1 MRLLYFYYAFKDICK
16 YETDFPSGG
25 LIVVSFRDRHPY
37 ILRIVSE
44 SFAENV
50 KSTHKFAVFFT
61 FHFEKASVARFFFKE
76 SERTYDAAIE
86 SALDDLISP
95 DK

>member
-1 MRLLYFYYAFKDICK
+1 MLKTTYQHI
-16 YETDFPSGG
+16 
-25 LIVVSFRDRHPY
+25 
-37 ILRIVSE
+37 
-44 SFAENV
+44 
-50 KSTHKFAVFFT
+50 
-61 FHFEKASVARFFFKE
+61 FKE

>member
-1 MRLLYFYYAFKDICK
+1 MLEAHIPDKYSIKRMGHATNNMRKTTYQHI
-16 YETDFPSGG
+16 
-25 LIVVSFRDRHPY
+25 
-37 ILRIVSE
+37 
-44 SFAENV
+44 
-50 KSTHKFAVFFT
+50 
-61 FHFEKASVARFFFKE
+61 FKE